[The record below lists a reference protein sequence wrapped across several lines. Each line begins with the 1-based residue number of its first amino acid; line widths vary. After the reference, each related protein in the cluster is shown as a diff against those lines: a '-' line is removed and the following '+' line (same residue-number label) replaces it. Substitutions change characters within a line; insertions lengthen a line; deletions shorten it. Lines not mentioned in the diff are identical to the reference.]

1 MGTALDWRERLA
13 RAILARDFD
22 AAAAELEMLKHTK
35 PEWAASIYRA
45 RAAVNP
51 PVPLPPRP
59 PFALPIDGA
68 RPGAVL
74 GDDLRERVRPSDPM
88 FDGRDRAKAA

>member
-45 RAAVNP
+45 RRAVNP
-51 PVPLPPRP
+51 SAPLPPRP
-59 PFALPIDGA
+59 PFALPVDGA

-74 GDDLRERVRPSDPM
+74 GDDLRERVRPFDPM
-88 FDGRDRAKAA
+88 FDGRDRVAAN

>member
-13 RAILARDFD
+13 RAILACDFD

-51 PVPLPPRP
+51 PAPLPPRP
-59 PFALPIDGA
+59 PFALPIVGA
-68 RPGAVL
+68 RRGAVL

-88 FDGRDRAKAA
+88 FDYRDGVAAN

>member
-13 RAILARDFD
+13 RAILAHDFD

-45 RAAVNP
+45 RVAVNP
-51 PVPLPPRP
+51 PAPLPLRP
-59 PFALPIDGA
+59 PFVLPIDGA
-68 RPGAVL
+68 RPGAAL
-74 GDDLRERVRPSDPM
+74 GDDLRERVRPSDPT
-88 FDGRDRAKAA
+88 FFGADRVATA